1 MQGRVSAVNEMT
13 LPGLVTELVAT
24 RHAGGYRF
32 KIQERVLRQ
41 FAGHCAREG
50 YPDGSITRE
59 AVDGF
64 LYGRHLRSSTIR
76 RNKLALRQLTD
87 YARAAGWDA
96 CTPTAATPVRV
107 RHQPP
112 YVFTDDEVRR
122 LFAAIDSQ
130 TISSYS
136 SKAMVD
142 PVLFRVLYGA
152 GLRISEALRLTLA
165 DVDTGAGTLR
175 IRDTK
180 NGENRTVP
188 VTGRLAATL
197 EGYIAAAHP
206 APEPG
211 DHVFY
216 SVAPGRPVNQST
228 IYVRFR
234 GYLADAGIPHFTGGP
249 HPHSLRHGFAVAN
262 LRRWAAQG
270 ADLSVM
276 LPYLACYMGHAD
288 LRGTQYY
295 LRLTADAY
303 PEVMARAQVRFGY
316 VIPPPPG
323 DEQ

>member
-1 MQGRVSAVNEMT
+1 M
-13 LPGLVTELVAT
+13 
-24 RHAGGYRF
+24 
-32 KIQERVLRQ
+32 
-41 FAGHCAREG
+41 
-50 YPDGSITRE
+50 
-59 AVDGF
+59 
-64 LYGRHLRSSTIR
+64 
-76 RNKLALRQLTD
+76 
-87 YARAAGWDA
+87 
-96 CTPTAATPVRV
+96 
-107 RHQPP
+107 
-112 YVFTDDEVRR
+112 
-122 LFAAIDSQ
+122 
-130 TISSYS
+130 
-136 SKAMVD
+136 
-142 PVLFRVLYGA
+142 
-152 GLRISEALRLTLA
+152 SEALGLALA
-165 DVDTGAGTLR
+165 DVDTGSGTPR

-206 APEPG
+206 ASEPG

-216 SVAPGRPVNQST
+216 AVAPGRPINQST

-249 HPHSLRHGFAVAN
+249 HPHSLRHGFAVTS

-270 ADLSVM
+270 ADLAVM

>member
-1 MQGRVSAVNEMT
+1 MSPVPEAT
-13 LPGLVTELVAT
+13 LQDLVDELTAS

-32 KIQERVLRQ
+32 KVPERVLRQ

-64 LYGRHLRSSTIR
+64 LYGRHLRASTVR
-76 RNKLALRQLTD
+76 RNELALRQLAGH
-87 YARAAGWDA
+87 ARAAGWQA
-96 CTPTAATPVRV
+96 CVPDAATQVRV

-112 YVFTDDEVRR
+112 YVFTDEEVRR
-122 LFAAIDSQ
+122 LFTAIDSQ
-130 TISSYS
+130 PMSSYS
-136 SKAMVD
+136 NKAMVD

-152 GLRISEALRLTLA
+152 GLRISEALHLTLA
-165 DVDTGAGTLR
+165 DIDACSGTLR
-175 IRDTK
+175 IRDSK
-180 NGENRTVP
+180 NGESRTVP
-188 VTGRLAATL
+188 VTGRLTATIA
-197 EGYIAAAHP
+197 GYIAAAHP
-206 APEPG
+206 APEAG

-216 SVAPGRPVNQST
+216 SRAPGRPVNQASV
-228 IYVRFR
+228 YVRFR

-270 ADLSVM
+270 ADLAVM

-303 PEVMARAQVRFGY
+303 PEVMARASARFGY
-316 VIPPPPG
+316 VVPAPPG
-323 DEQ
+323 DEP

>member
-1 MQGRVSAVNEMT
+1 MPEST
-13 LPGLVTELVAT
+13 LEGLVAELVAL

-41 FAGHCAREG
+41 FADHCRREG

-64 LYGRHLRSSTIR
+64 LYGRHLRSATVR
-76 RNKLALRQLTD
+76 RNELALRQLAE
-87 YARAAGWDA
+87 YAQAVGWDA
-96 CTPTAATPVRV
+96 HIPAASTRVRV

-112 YVFTDDEVRR
+112 YVFSDDEVRR

-130 TISSYS
+130 TMSCFSN
-136 SKAMVD
+136 KALVD

-152 GLRISEALRLTLA
+152 GLRVSEALTLILS
-165 DVDTGAGTLR
+165 DVDTSAGTLR
-175 IRDTK
+175 IRDSK
-180 NGENRTVP
+180 NGESRTIP
-188 VTGRLAATL
+188 ITGRLATTL
-197 EGYIAAAHP
+197 DAYTAAAHP
-206 APEPG
+206 APERS

-216 SVAPGRPVNQST
+216 SRAAGRPINQAT
-228 IYVRFR
+228 VYTRFR
-234 GYLADAGIPHFTGGP
+234 GYLADAGIPHFIGGP

-262 LRRWAAQG
+262 LRRWAAGG

-303 PEVMARAQVRFGY
+303 PEVIAQAQIRFGY
-316 VIPPPPG
+316 VIPVPSG
-323 DEQ
+323 DES